1 MKVLNESLK
10 RILDEYL
17 NDKPGFYLIDQKK
30 ENVMYYIK
38 DIKLRKTVKNIFNR
52 GFFSSN
58 SN

>member
-1 MKVLNESLK
+1 MKVWKEYWN
-10 RILDEYL
+10 EYL